1 MTYQEMINM
10 KVLSVREQI
19 QEDLITLLDYAGIS
33 KHEDEVK
40 NAACQIVVD
49 RFAQLLPLL
58 QSDVQVKGF
67 CNNSLTDSESKLLS
81 IRHHKE
87 LPFNDNSK
95 FSKKTKHKEE

>member
-1 MTYQEMINM
+1 MLQYTHESKWLAFNTKEIKMTYQEMINM
-10 KVLSVREQI
+10 KVLCLREQI

-58 QSDVQVKGF
+58 QSDVQVRAF
-67 CNNSLTDSESKLLS
+67 CNNSLTT
-81 IRHHKE
+81 
-87 LPFNDNSK
+87 N
-95 FSKKTKHKEE
+95 KTE